1 MISIILATLAEAQP
15 FLQKLGAVRK
25 LDQPFPTYA
34 FPAGNANPGGLIII
48 SGMGPGSAGKAALYA
63 IRTRG
68 LRTIINA
75 GVCGSLREA
84 DRIPHERDLSPGNI
98 FVVPTVID
106 GDAWLDGEREESLD
120 MPLPACWRNL
130 PQARLATVSNPVFG
144 GHERTR
150 LASLADLVEM
160 EGYAIARVSR
170 EQGAACI
177 LIKGVSDF
185 ATESGRDDLHRNLTA
200 ASAAVADAVIGR
212 LNHYLP
218 ARQNL
223 AVRMCNL
230 VKVEHTLFSLP
241 LLFAGAWIGAGYR
254 WPGGRVLL
262 LVALA
267 GLGARALGMAMNRIL
282 DRHLDQLNPRT
293 LGRDLPAGRL
303 TLAQGWCVAVSG
315 LVVYLAACTALGP
328 VCLKLS
334 PVPAAVLIGYSLLKR
349 FTPLCHFGIGL
360 TLAFGPLGAYVAVTG
375 KTEMTPVI
383 MLLSLFTF
391 CWISAS
397 DILYALQDIESDRET
412 GVHSIPV
419 STGPIRARWI
429 AGGIHLIAWMATYWI
444 WRMTGS
450 GLTGAVALCSAG
462 LALALMYYERLP
474 LSFRFFPVSAIAGV
488 AGALVPLLA
497 SR

>member
-1 MISIILATLAEAQP
+1 MIAIILATEREAQP
-15 FLQKLGAVRK
+15 FLQRLNASRK
-25 LDQPFPTYA
+25 LERPFPTYA
-34 FPAGNANPGGLIII
+34 FPAGKAHPGGVIII
-48 SGMGPGSAGKAALYA
+48 SGMGPESAGRATRYA
-63 IRTRG
+63 IRNRG
-68 LRTIINA
+68 LRTVINA
-75 GVCGSLREA
+75 GICGSLHESGMS
-84 DRIPHERDLSPGNI
+84 PHTSSLRPGTL
-98 FVVPTVID
+98 FAVHTVID
-106 GDAWLDGEREESLD
+106 GDAWMADPHEACREIT
-120 MPLPACWRNL
+120 LPACWQNL
-130 PQARLATVSNPVFG
+130 PPARLATVSKPVFG
-144 GHERTR
+144 GQERIR
-150 LASLADLVEM
+150 LASVADLVEM
-160 EGYAIARVSR
+160 EGCAIARVCGEYGVS
-170 EQGAACI
+170 CV
-177 LIKGVSDF
+177 LVKGVSDF
-185 ATESGRDDLHRNLTA
+185 ATPSGRNDLQHNLA
-200 ASAAVADAVIGR
+200 SVSAALADAVIER
-212 LNHYLP
+212 LSHYLP

-223 AVRMCNL
+223 AARMCNL

-241 LLFAGAWIGAGYR
+241 LLFAGAWIGSGYR

-262 LVALA
+262 LIAMA

-303 TLAQGWCVAVSG
+303 TLVQGWCVAVAG
-315 LVVYLAACTALGP
+315 LVVYLAACMALGP

-334 PVPAAVLIGYSLLKR
+334 PLPAAVLIGYSLLKR

-419 STGPIRARWI
+419 STGPVRARWI
-429 AGGIHLIAWMATYWI
+429 AGGVHLIAWLATYWI

-450 GLTGAVALCSAG
+450 GLAGAVALCSAG